1 MDIGTRNT
9 VIHNII
15 MVCIGLFFLIY
26 FGMVQGSPTLQAQ
39 IDENIEA
46 IPIWQL
52 LAYESYAGYVILK
65 QIRRMQEK
73 RKLEPTLSNIVSIGS
88 RVFHE
93 YSTIMIDLIGITIIT
108 MSFFFYAYPQASPNT
123 HEIMNI
129 SNAYFLIFVPTI
141 GFAIYKLLHKKKL
154 PWK

>member
-1 MDIGTRNT
+1 MDVGTRNS
-9 VIHNII
+9 VVHNVI

-26 FGMVQGSPTLQAQ
+26 FGIVQGSPTLQAQ

-46 IPIWQL
+46 VPIGQL
-52 LAYESYAGYVILK
+52 LAYEGYVGYVILK
-65 QIRRMQEK
+65 QIRKIQEK
-73 RKLEPTLSNIVSIGS
+73 RKLDPELSVIISLSS

-93 YSTIMIDLIGITIIT
+93 YSTLMIDLIGITIISL
-108 MSFFFYAYPQASPNT
+108 SFFFYAYPQASPNG
-123 HEIMNI
+123 HEIMNL

-141 GFAIYKLLHKKKL
+141 GFTVYKLLHRKDL

>member
-1 MDIGTRNT
+1 MDVGTKNT

-15 MVCIGLFFLIY
+15 MVCIGLVFLIY
-26 FGMVQGSPTLQAQ
+26 FGIVQGSPTLQKQ

-46 IPIWQL
+46 VPIGQL
-52 LAYESYAGYVILK
+52 LAYEGYAGYVILK

-73 RKLEPTLSNIVSIGS
+73 RKLDPTISNIISLSS

-93 YSTIMIDLIGITIIT
+93 YSTFMIDFIGITIIT
-108 MSFFFYAYPQASPNT
+108 LSFFFYAYPQASTNT

-141 GFAIYKLLHKKKL
+141 GFAIYKLLHRKKL

>member
-1 MDIGTRNT
+1 MDVGTRNS
-9 VIHNII
+9 VIHNVI

-26 FGMVQGSPTLQAQ
+26 FGIVQGSPTLQAQ

-46 IPIWQL
+46 VPIGQL
-52 LAYESYAGYVILK
+52 LAYEVYAGFVILK

-73 RKLEPTLSNIVSIGS
+73 RKLDPTIPNIISLGS
-88 RVFHE
+88 RAFHE
-93 YSTIMIDLIGITIIT
+93 YSTVMIDLIGITIIT
-108 MSFFFYAYPQASPNT
+108 LSFFFYAYPQASPNT

-141 GFAIYKLLHKKKL
+141 GFTLYKLLHRKDL